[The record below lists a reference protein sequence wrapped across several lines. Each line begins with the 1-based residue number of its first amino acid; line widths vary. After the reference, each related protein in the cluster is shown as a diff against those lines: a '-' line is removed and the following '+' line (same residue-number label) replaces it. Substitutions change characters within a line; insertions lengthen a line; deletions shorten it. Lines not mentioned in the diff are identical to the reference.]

1 MLERR
6 DRPLLSA
13 LDLARRIEA
22 GDITPEGVVDLCAAA
37 IAAREEEVGAFTY
50 LDIDGARAKARKDA
64 DALRALPL
72 RGLPVALK
80 DIYDTADMPTEYG
93 SPAHKGHRPAADAPP
108 VTIPG
113 RAAYRGPRPAA
124 DASPVTMLRRAGA
137 VVLGKAVTT
146 EFAHQQTGRTRN
158 PHNPEHMP
166 GGSSSGSAAAVA
178 AGMVPIATG
187 SQTAGSVIRPGAY
200 CGVAAF
206 KPSYKLIPTIGVKCY
221 AWSLDTVGL
230 YGAGIADV
238 AFATAA
244 MTGRDLRVDR
254 ASPTAPRVALMR
266 THIGA
271 DASRDMQKAVET
283 TAGALQAAGASVKDV
298 TLPPLLEDAWR
309 AHKMIILYEASLS
322 YAYQYDNKRALLGPK
337 TVAMLDKARGGS
349 VAAYDDARRTASR
362 ARLALADLMGDY
374 DVILTPSAPG
384 AAPHGI
390 GATGVAT
397 FNLLWTLM
405 GTPCV
410 NVPGLADPTGLPL
423 GVQIVGRFGRG
434 RAGLEAALFTER
446 ALARR
451 S

>member
-37 IAAREEEVGAFTY
+37 IAAREDEVGAFTY
-50 LDIDGARAKARKDA
+50 LDIDRARAHARENA
-64 DALRALPL
+64 ERLRALPL
-72 RGLPVALK
+72 RGLPVGLK

-93 SPAHKGHRPAADAPP
+93 SAAYKGHQ
-108 VTIPG
+108 
-113 RAAYRGPRPAA
+113 PAA
-124 DASPVTMLRRAGA
+124 DASSVTMLRRAGA
-137 VVLGKAVTT
+137 TILGKTVTT
-146 EFAHQQTGRTRN
+146 EFAHQQTGKTRN
-158 PHNPEHMP
+158 PHNLEHTP
-166 GGSSSGSAAAVA
+166 GGSSSGSGAPGA
-178 AGMVPIATG
+178 AGLITIATG
-187 SQTAGSVIRPGAY
+187 SQTAGSVIRPGAF

-230 YGAGIADV
+230 YAAGVADV
-238 AFATAA
+238 AFAAAA

-254 ASPTAPRVALMR
+254 AAPSAPRVALVR
-266 THIGA
+266 THIWA
-271 DASRDMQKAVET
+271 DASPDMQNAVDT
-283 TAGALQAAGASVKDV
+283 TARSLQAAGASVKDV

-309 AHKMIILYEASLS
+309 AHKVIILYEASLS
-322 YAYQYDNKRALLGPK
+322 YAYEYDNKRELLGPK
-337 TVAMLDKARGGS
+337 TVSMLDDASKVS
-349 VAAYDDARRTASR
+349 VDAYDDARRAANR

-374 DVILTPSAPG
+374 DAILTPSAPG

-390 GATGVAT
+390 GATGVAN
-397 FNLLWTLM
+397 FNWLWTLM

-410 NVPGLADPTGLPL
+410 NVPGLTDPTGLPL
-423 GVQIVGRFGRG
+423 GVQIVGRFGRDRG
-434 RAGLEAALFTER
+434 ALQAALFTER

>member
-13 LDLARRIEA
+13 LDLARRIEE
-22 GDITPEGVVDLCAAA
+22 GDITPEGVIDLCAAA
-37 IAAREEEVGAFTY
+37 IAAREDEVGAFTY
-50 LDIDGARAKARKDA
+50 LDLDRARAFARDNA
-64 DALRALPL
+64 ERLRALPL

-93 SPAHKGHRPAADAPP
+93 SAAYKGHRPAADA
-108 VTIPG
+108 
-113 RAAYRGPRPAA
+113 
-124 DASPVTMLRRAGA
+124 SSVTMLRRAGA
-137 VVLGKAVTT
+137 VVIGKAVTT
-146 EFAHQQTGRTRN
+146 EFAHQQTGKTRN
-158 PHNPEHMP
+158 PHNLEHTP

-187 SQTAGSVIRPGAY
+187 SQTAGSVIRPGSY

-230 YGAGIADV
+230 YAANVADV

-254 ASPTAPRVALMR
+254 AVPAAPRVALVR
-266 THIGA
+266 THIWA
-271 DASRDMQKAVET
+271 DASPDMQNAVET
-283 TAGALQAAGASVKDV
+283 TARSLEAAGASVKDV

-309 AHKMIILYEASLS
+309 AHKVIIQYEASLS
-322 YAYQYDNKRALLGPK
+322 YAYEYDNKRALLGPK
-337 TVAMLDKARGGS
+337 TISMLDEARAVS
-349 VAAYDDARRTASR
+349 VDAYDDARRTANR
-362 ARLALADLMGDY
+362 ARLALADLMGGY
-374 DVILTPSAPG
+374 DAILTPSAPG

-390 GATGVAT
+390 GATGVAN
-397 FNLLWTLM
+397 FNWLWTLM

-410 NVPGLADPTGLPL
+410 NIPGLADATGLPL
-423 GVQIVGRFGRG
+423 GVQIVGRFGRD
-434 RAGLEAALFTER
+434 RAALEAALFTER

>member
-22 GDITPEGVVDLCAAA
+22 EEITPEGVIELCAAA
-37 IAAREEEVGAFTY
+37 IAARDDEVGAFTY

-64 DALRALPL
+64 DTLRALPL

-93 SPAHKGHRPAADAPP
+93 SAAYKGHRPAADA
-108 VTIPG
+108 
-113 RAAYRGPRPAA
+113 
-124 DASPVTMLRRAGA
+124 SSVTMLKRAGA
-137 VVLGKAVTT
+137 VVIGKAVTT
-146 EFAHQQTGRTRN
+146 EFAHQQTGKTRN
-158 PHNPEHMP
+158 PHNLEHTP

-187 SQTAGSVIRPGAY
+187 SQTAGSVIRPAAY
-200 CGVAAF
+200 CGVAGF

-230 YGAGIADV
+230 YGAGVADV

-244 MTGRDLRVDR
+244 MSGRDLRVDR
-254 ASPTAPRVALMR
+254 ASPAAPRVALLR
-266 THIGA
+266 THIWA
-271 DASRDMQKAVET
+271 DASADMQNAVDT
-283 TAGALQAAGASVKDV
+283 TARALEAAGASVKEAAF
-298 TLPPLLEDAWR
+298 PPLLEDAWR
-309 AHKMIILYEASLS
+309 AHKVIILYEAARS
-322 YAYQYDNKRALLGPK
+322 YAFEYDNRRDLLGPK
-337 TVAMLDKARGGS
+337 TRDMLDEASKVG
-349 VAAYDDARRTASR
+349 VDAYDDARRIAKR
-362 ARLALADLMGDY
+362 ARLALADLMHEY

-390 GATGVAT
+390 GATGVAS

-410 NVPGLADPTGLPL
+410 NVPGLADASGLPL
-423 GVQIVGRFGRG
+423 GVQIVGRFGRD
-434 RAGLEAALFTER
+434 RAALEAALFAER

>member
-22 GDITPEGVVDLCAAA
+22 GELTPAGVIDLCAAA
-37 IAAREEEVGAFTY
+37 IAAREDEVGAFTY
-50 LDIDGARAKARKDA
+50 LDVDRARAHARDNA
-64 DALRALPL
+64 ERLRALPL
-72 RGLPVALK
+72 RGLPVGLK

-93 SPAHKGHRPAADAPP
+93 SAAYKGHRPAADA
-108 VTIPG
+108 
-113 RAAYRGPRPAA
+113 
-124 DASPVTMLRRAGA
+124 SSVTMLRRAGA
-137 VVLGKAVTT
+137 TILGKTVTT
-146 EFAHQQTGRTRN
+146 EFAHQQTGKTRN
-158 PHNPEHMP
+158 PHNLEHTP

-178 AGMVPIATG
+178 AGMIPIATG

-230 YGAGIADV
+230 YAANIADV

-254 ASPTAPRVALMR
+254 ATPSAPRVALAR
-266 THIGA
+266 THIWA
-271 DASRDMQKAVET
+271 DASPDMQNAVDT
-283 TAGALQAAGASVKDV
+283 TARALEAAGASVKQV

-309 AHKMIILYEASLS
+309 AHKVIILYEAGLS
-322 YAYQYDNKRALLGPK
+322 YAYEYDNKRDLLGPK
-337 TVAMLDKARGGS
+337 TVAMLDEARS
-349 VAAYDDARRTASR
+349 VSVDAYDDARRAASR

-374 DVILTPSAPG
+374 DAILTPSAPG

-390 GATGVAT
+390 GATGVAN
-397 FNLLWTLM
+397 FNWLWTLM

-410 NVPGLADPTGLPL
+410 NIPGLADATGLPL
-423 GVQIVGRFGRG
+423 GVQIVGRFGRD
-434 RAGLEAALFTER
+434 RAALEEALFTER

-451 S
+451 F

>member
-22 GDITPEGVVDLCAAA
+22 NEITAEGIVDLCAAA
-37 IAAREEEVGAFTY
+37 IAAREDEVGAFTY
-50 LDIDGARAKARKDA
+50 LDIERARAFARENA
-64 DALRALPL
+64 ERLRASPL
-72 RGLPVALK
+72 RGLPVGLK

-93 SPAHKGHRPAADAPP
+93 SAAYTGHRPAADA
-108 VTIPG
+108 
-113 RAAYRGPRPAA
+113 
-124 DASPVTMLRRAGA
+124 SSVTMLRRAGA
-137 VVLGKAVTT
+137 TILGKTVTT
-146 EFAHQQTGRTRN
+146 EFAHQQTGKTRN
-158 PHNPEHMP
+158 PHNLEHTP

-187 SQTAGSVIRPGAY
+187 SQTAGSVIRPGAF

-230 YGAGIADV
+230 YAAGVADV

-254 ASPTAPRVALMR
+254 AAPSAPRVALVR
-266 THIGA
+266 THIWA
-271 DASRDMQKAVET
+271 DASPDMQNALET
-283 TAGALQAAGASVKDV
+283 TARAMEAAGASVKDV

-309 AHKMIILYEASLS
+309 AHKVIIHYEAGLS
-322 YAYQYDNKRALLGPK
+322 YAYEYDNKRALLGPK
-337 TVAMLDKARGGS
+337 TVLMLDEAAKFS
-349 VAAYDDARRTASR
+349 VDAYDDARRVSSR
-362 ARLALADLMGDY
+362 ARLALADLMGNY

-397 FNLLWTLM
+397 FNFLWTLM

-423 GVQIVGRFGRG
+423 GMQIVGRFGRD
-434 RAGLEAALFTER
+434 RMALEAALFAER

-451 S
+451 T

>member
-13 LDLARRIEA
+13 LDLARRVEA

-37 IAAREEEVGAFTY
+37 IAAREDEVGAFTY

-93 SPAHKGHRPAADAPP
+93 SAAYKGH
-108 VTIPG
+108 
-113 RAAYRGPRPAA
+113 RPAA
-124 DASPVTMLRRAGA
+124 DASPVTMFKRAGA
-137 VVLGKAVTT
+137 VVIGKAVTT
-146 EFAHQQTGRTRN
+146 EFAHQQTGKTRN
-158 PHNPEHMP
+158 PHNLEHTP

-187 SQTAGSVIRPGAY
+187 SQTAGSVIRPGSY

-254 ASPTAPRVALMR
+254 ASPSAPRVALVR
-266 THIGA
+266 THIWA
-271 DASRDMQKAVET
+271 DASPDMQNAVET
-283 TAGALQAAGASVKDV
+283 TARAMDAAGASVKEV

-309 AHKMIILYEASLS
+309 AHKIVILYEAGLS
-322 YAYQYDNKRALLGPK
+322 YAYEYDNKRDLLGPK
-337 TVAMLDKARGGS
+337 TLAMLDDAAKVS
-349 VAAYDDARRTASR
+349 VDAYDDARRTANR
-362 ARLALADLMGDY
+362 ARLALADLMGGY

-390 GATGVAT
+390 GATGVAN
-397 FNLLWTLM
+397 FNWLWTLM

-410 NVPGLADPTGLPL
+410 NLPGLTDPTGLPL
-423 GVQIVGRFGRG
+423 GVQIVGRFGRD
-434 RAGLEAALFTER
+434 RAALEAALFAEQ

-451 S
+451 T